1 MRNFVSAFVFV
12 FISAFLINVNAQ
24 AQEMKSGT
32 WTGFMMPPNNEKQDV
47 TFEVA
52 VESDT
57 LKITL
62 IHEEVGLLPLMDI
75 VLSDTGLK
83 FSLSAGTLILCDLK
97 LKANK
102 GYEGECAP
110 EGEESGIIV
119 MNPPKKE
126 SK

>member
-12 FISAFLINVNAQ
+12 FISAFLVNVNAQ

-32 WTGFMMPPNNEKQDV
+32 WTGFMKPPNSEKRDV

-62 IHEEVGLLPLMDI
+62 IHEEVGFLPLTDI

-83 FSLSAGTLILCDLK
+83 FSFSAGAFILCDLK
-97 LKANK
+97 LKENK

-110 EGEESGIIV
+110 EGQESGIIV

>member
-1 MRNFVSAFVFV
+1 MRNLVSAIVFV
-12 FISAFLINVNAQ
+12 FISAFLLSVNAQ
-24 AQEMKSGT
+24 AQEIESGT
-32 WTGFMMPPNNEKQDV
+32 WTGFVMPPNDEKMDV

-57 LKITL
+57 LRITL
-62 IHEEVGLLPLMDI
+62 FQEQIGFLELTDI
-75 VLSDTGLK
+75 ELSDNRLK
-83 FSLSAGTLILCDLK
+83 FSFEAGAFLLCDLK

-110 EGEESGIIV
+110 EGQDAGLMV

>member
-1 MRNFVSAFVFV
+1 MRKLASVAVIV
-12 FISAFLINVNAQ
+12 FISAFLFNVNVQ
-24 AQEMKSGT
+24 AQEIESGT
-32 WTGFMMPPNNEKQDV
+32 WIGFVFPPNQDKMDL

-62 IHEEVGLLPLMDI
+62 FQEQIGSLELFDI
-75 VLSDTGLK
+75 ELSDNGLN
-83 FSLSAGTLILCDLK
+83 FSLQTDTVILCDLK

-102 GYEGECAP
+102 GYEGECGP
-110 EGEESGIIV
+110 EGQEPGIMV

>member
-1 MRNFVSAFVFV
+1 MRNLVSAVLCL
-12 FISAFLINVNAQ
+12 FISAFLVNVSAQ
-24 AQEMKSGT
+24 AQEMESGT
-32 WTGFMMPPNNEKQDV
+32 WTGFMMPPNNEKLDV

-52 VESDT
+52 TESDT

-62 IHEEVGLLPLMDI
+62 FQEQVGFLPLTDI
-75 VLSDTGLK
+75 ELSDKGLK
-83 FSLSAGTLILCDLK
+83 FSFSAGAFVLCDLK

-110 EGEESGIIV
+110 EGQESGIIV
-119 MNPPKKE
+119 MKPPKKE